1 MIWRRG
7 NYGENTAEMI
17 LDQIKYGG
25 YFDGDSRWYAGVTAN
40 AVQSLTA
47 HGFTKEEI
55 YGRGWELM
63 CWDIRREDALRCK
76 KEAVALYNMQ
86 SDDESDF
93 LSETLP
99 NLYIYF
105 FQVTDNRE
113 THIDTSGF
121 TPAKT
126 LPEVPIWVTEKARDG
141 SVKRELYD
149 HKLSADEQ
157 KELLEHFRE
166 VFLNGTMNTLV
177 IQHRSGEEMWFNFG
191 EGCCRISYD
200 AHTSQ
205 EGGYASWRNGSKA
218 RKPVPFFE
226 GEYPAYMVC
235 TDVEQYMAALSYF
248 LEKDRKPGKRQN
260 VQWAWINEDKFPK
273 NK

>member
-7 NYGENTAEMI
+7 NYSENTAEMI
-17 LDQIKYGG
+17 LNQIKYGG
-25 YFDGDSRWYAGVTAN
+25 YFSGDFRWYAGVTAN
-40 AVQSLTA
+40 AVQSLAA
-47 HGFTKEEI
+47 HGFTREEI
-55 YGRGWELM
+55 YGHGWELM
-63 CWDIRREDALRCK
+63 CWDIRREDALSCK
-76 KEAVALYNMQ
+76 NEAITLYNLQ

-93 LSETLP
+93 LSEEFPT
-99 NLYIYF
+99 LYIYF
-105 FQVTDNRE
+105 FKITDNRK

-121 TPAKT
+121 MPVKA
-126 LPEVPIWVTEKARDG
+126 LPEVPIWVTEKLRDG

-166 VFLNGTMNTLV
+166 VFLNGTLKTLT

-218 RKPVPFFE
+218 RKPVKFFE
-226 GEYPAYMVC
+226 GNIPRIWSARTLNNIWRLLLTFLKRTKSPASAK
-235 TDVEQYMAALSYF
+235 TSN
-248 LEKDRKPGKRQN
+248 GHG
-260 VQWAWINEDKFPK
+260 
-273 NK
+273 